1 MRGRGVKL
9 VSVQPM
15 SRAPYIVVA
24 PLMIKADGNVQLASE
39 MDELWLDKYYHD
51 EMEQHNEVVWDSASG
66 GIRARLKLMLGALV
80 IKEQAYSNPTGRK

>member
-1 MRGRGVKL
+1 
-9 VSVQPM
+9 M

-24 PLMIKADGNVQLASE
+24 AVDDQGPDGNVQLASE